1 MRFLPRIPAIS
12 GCQEPQEGDQG
23 VSEAGAYRARLRR
36 PREAAWASS
45 CRKWGARKGFK
56 AGRNTTPGLC
66 SEVTLAAGMEE
77 LGDQGGPDWKHGAG
91 GAGREEELGWDHLS
105 RSGLGDDYLDV
116 RDQAEG
122 ETHQNACGQVSE

>member
-1 MRFLPRIPAIS
+1 MHIGPGS
-12 GCQEPQEGDQG
+12 DGH
-23 VSEAGAYRARLRR
+23 VRR
-36 PREAAWASS
+36 PGLLPA
-45 CRKWGARKGFK
+45 GG
-56 AGRNTTPGLC
+56 GRNTTPGLC

-105 RSGLGDDYLDV
+105 RLGLGDDYLDV